1 MDNKEKI
8 KNLEINQ
15 DIFDLLSKYEEF
27 SQEIDEEIRIL
38 KSLTKEKNES
48 IEILEEVIIESLG
61 GYLVNENIRDT
72 DGGMVDTIHNVRNG
86 VEYKNPSNEKN
97 YENREKYSSDRYHKH
112 ENYKNT
118 NYVYKK
124 KKKEGNLVDEY
135 TGRKIDENEKFDL
148 EHVFSAKE
156 IHEDPGRIL
165 SELDGADL
173 ANRKDN
179 LVASN
184 SSTNRSKGSK
194 NPEIYAAEIEFKK
207 NEMMEKL
214 GKLKNKDNLTD
225 KELKERKKLEKLIDT
240 DPKKIKEASKKSS
253 KDRESEINKKYYAGS
268 KFRNDTLNAIKNKS
282 IEVAIKRSI
291 TEIMITGN
299 REFLIYIKQNEKSNG
314 NIFDFIGTLIRGF
327 EKSVKKIF
335 SELFDILKKVIR
347 EINNNILE
355 TVITIIIN
363 IFSTTITGVIKTVR
377 EIIAMISESK
387 KSYKNITSKNS
398 QERKKEFF
406 SLILKGLL
414 IIPLFNG
421 MGLTQAIEKGLQNM
435 GIPDILSDVLA
446 LGLASMGGSSLIFVI
461 ARLIQNI
468 QIAIAE
474 NNIRKLEILNENMKM
489 NIAAGNAIQYQ
500 YELQKV
506 MRLGEK
512 FFSEMNKKWEEN
524 NDTLQKEIERS
535 DYIYRKIK
543 DFRFS
548 FNSISILDYD
558 KLNEIDKEQEEIEN
572 ILEKIKKNI

>member
-15 DIFDLLSKYEEF
+15 DILDLLNKYEEF

-72 DGGMVDTIHNVRNG
+72 DGGMVDTIHNVRNR

-97 YENREKYSSDRYHKH
+97 YENREKYSSDKYHKH

-118 NYVYKK
+118 NYIYKK
-124 KKKEGNLVDEY
+124 KKKERNLVDEY
-135 TGRKIDENEKFDL
+135 TGRKINENEKFDL
-148 EHVFSAKE
+148 EHVFSAKK

-165 SELDGADL
+165 SELDGVDL

-179 LVASN
+179 LVATN

-194 NPEIYAAEIEFKK
+194 NPEMYASEIEYKK

-214 GKLKNKDNLTD
+214 EKLKNKDNLTD

-253 KDRESEINKKYYAGS
+253 KDRESEINKKYYGGS
-268 KFRNDTLNAIKNKS
+268 KFRNDTLNAIKDKS

-335 SELFDILKKVIR
+335 SELFAILKKIIR

-377 EIIAMISESK
+377 EIIAMISDSE
-387 KSYKNITSKNS
+387 KSYKNIISKNS

-421 MGLTQAIEKGLQNM
+421 MGLTQAIEKGLQNI

-446 LGLASMGGSSLIFVI
+446 LGLASMCGSSLIFVI

-468 QIAIAE
+468 QKAIAE

-506 MRLGEK
+506 MRFGDK

-524 NDTLQKEIERS
+524 NDILQKKIERS

-543 DFRFS
+543 DFKFS

-572 ILEKIKKNI
+572 ILEFIKKNI